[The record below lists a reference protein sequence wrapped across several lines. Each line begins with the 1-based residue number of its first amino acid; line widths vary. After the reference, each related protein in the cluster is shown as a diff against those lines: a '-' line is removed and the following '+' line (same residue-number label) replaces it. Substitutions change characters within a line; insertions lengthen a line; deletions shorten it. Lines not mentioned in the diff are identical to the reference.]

1 MASCCQG
8 DLSLLPH
15 LFIYI
20 LFIRMQSDCYFI
32 HWVIIHLL
40 LLSCVQL
47 FVTTWTVACQAPLFM
62 GLSRQEYWSGL
73 PFLSLGDLPNPGIEL
88 ESPALAGGFFTIQ
101 PPRNPT
107 IYYCSC
113 LLWSSNCPTVC
124 QWEPLSRCLCPFIMT
139 LHFGEH
145 FLTFLASIPSL
156 LSSILLT
163 TSPWSLDSFWW
174 GVLIRK

>member
-8 DLSLLPH
+8 DLSLLPE
-15 LFIYI
+15 LFIYT

-62 GLSRQEYWSGL
+62 GLPRQEYWSGL

-88 ESPALAGGFFTIQ
+88 ESPALAGGFFTIES
-101 PPRNPT
+101 PRNPHHLLLFLSIVVLKLFHSLPVGASFKMPMSFHHDST
-107 IYYCSC
+107 FWGALPYVSGIYTFPAQLRIINHSPMEPSF
-113 LLWSSNCPTVC
+113 LLLGSVN
-124 QWEPLSRCLCPFIMT
+124 
-139 LHFGEH
+139 
-145 FLTFLASIPSL
+145 
-156 LSSILLT
+156 
-163 TSPWSLDSFWW
+163 
-174 GVLIRK
+174 